1 MCLIAGGING
11 KLREKFIRM
20 IEAGKHR
27 GPDGF
32 GVWTDEGS
40 MKGSDFSEVESIPEG
55 TVGILQ
61 CRLRMTGS
69 EDYIQPFFNEIVL
82 AHNGEVYN
90 HTQLRGYLIRR
101 GAHFES
107 NVDSE
112 VILRLI
118 ELLLEDGLRPEEA
131 VRRAMLMIEGDYA
144 VAFFYRGK
152 IYLFRDPLGIRPLYY
167 SKNGFFGSERKVLW
181 AIGEEA
187 IPVRQGELV
196 ELSEGGTVRK
206 RLLSPLELTRGK
218 VGKLNEETA
227 VKAIESALRY
237 SVRLRVGRK
246 TGVLFSGG
254 LDSSLLALTAS
265 KYSDVVL
272 YTAGVEGS
280 PDLEWARRAAEGLGL
295 ELRESVFGREEVE
308 KELGRIAFA
317 IEEPNPM
324 NLAIAIPIY
333 FASKAARRDGIRILL
348 SGQGADE
355 LFGGYAKYV
364 ERPELMERDLLEIGE
379 RNLARDDKV
388 IMANGIEGRFPFLAL
403 PLVQAALRTPLD
415 LKIRKGERKYV
426 LRRAALRMGLPRE
439 LVERPKKA
447 AQYGSGA
454 QRILEKIAKGRGT
467 TLRGLAESLFV
478 EVFSRSSV

>member
-1 MCLIAGGING
+1 MCLIAGGVNG
-11 KLREKFIRM
+11 NMREKLIRM
-20 IEAGKHR
+20 IKAGKHR

-40 MKGSDFSEVESIPEG
+40 LKGSDFSEVESIPDG

-61 CRLRMTGS
+61 CRLRMRGS
-69 EDYIQPFFNEIVL
+69 KDYIQPFFNEIVL

-90 HTQLRGYLIRR
+90 YVQLREYLLRR
-101 GAHFES
+101 GARFES

-112 VILRLI
+112 AILRLM
-118 ELLLEDGLRPEEA
+118 EALLGEGLRPEEA

-144 VAFFYRGK
+144 VAFVYRGR
-152 IYLFRDPLGIRPLYY
+152 IYLLRDPLGIRPLYY
-167 SKNGFFGSERKVLW
+167 SKDGFFGSERKVLW

-196 ELSEGGTVRK
+196 ELFKGGTVRK

-218 VGKLNEETA
+218 VGKLNEKTA
-227 VKAIESALRY
+227 VKAIETILRY
-237 SVRLRVGRK
+237 SIRLRVGRK

-254 LDSSLLALTAS
+254 LDSSLLALIAS
-265 KYSDVVL
+265 EYSDVVL
-272 YTAGVEGS
+272 YTAGAEGS
-280 PDLEWARRAAEGLGL
+280 PDLEWARKAAESLGL
-295 ELRESVFGREEVE
+295 ELRESVFDREDVE
-308 KELGRIAFA
+308 KELRKIVFA

-333 FASKAARRDGIRILL
+333 FSAKAARRDGIRILL

-355 LFGGYAKYV
+355 LFGGYMKYV

-388 IMANGIEGRFPFLAL
+388 IMANGIEGRFPFLTL
-403 PLVQAALRTPLD
+403 PLVQVALRTPSD
-415 LKIRKGERKYV
+415 LKIHNGERKYV
-426 LRRAALRMGLPRE
+426 LRRAALRMGLPKE
-439 LVERPKKA
+439 LAERAKKA

-454 QRILEKIAKGRGT
+454 QRILEKIAKERGIS
-467 TLRGLAESLFV
+467 LRGLAESLFA
-478 EVFSRSSV
+478 EVFSRSSA

>member
-1 MCLIAGGING
+1 MCLIAGGINEN
-11 KLREKFIRM
+11 LRERLIRM
-20 IEAGKHR
+20 MEAGKHR

-40 MKGSDFSEVESIPEG
+40 LKSPDFSGVESIPGG
-55 TVGILQ
+55 TLGILQ
-61 CRLRMTGS
+61 CRLGITGS
-69 EDYIQPFFNEIVL
+69 KDYLQPFSNEIVL

-90 HTQLRGYLIRR
+90 HIQLREYLIRR
-101 GAHFES
+101 GARFES

-112 VILRLI
+112 AILRLM
-118 ELLLEDGLRPEEA
+118 EVLLGDDLSPEEA
-131 VRRAMLMIEGDYA
+131 VGKVMLMVEGDYA
-144 VAFFYRGK
+144 VAFVYRGR

-181 AIGEEA
+181 AIEEEA
-187 IPVRQGELV
+187 TPVEPGELV
-196 ELSEGGTVRK
+196 ELSGEGIVRK
-206 RLLSPLELTRGK
+206 KLLSPLELTRGK
-218 VGKLNEETA
+218 AGKLNEKTA
-227 VKAIESALRY
+227 VKAIETALRY

-254 LDSSLLALTAS
+254 LDSSLLALIAS
-265 KYSDVVL
+265 EYSDVVL

-280 PDLEWARRAAEGLGL
+280 PDLEWARRAAESLGL
-295 ELRESVFGREEVE
+295 ELRESIFGREDVE
-308 KELGRIAFA
+308 NELRRIAFA

-333 FASKAARRDGIRILL
+333 FAAKAARKDGIRILL

-355 LFGGYAKYV
+355 LFGGYAKYA

-388 IMANGIEGRFPFLAL
+388 IMANGIEGRFPFLTL
-403 PLVQAALRTPLD
+403 PLVQAALRTPLN
-415 LKIRKGERKYV
+415 LKIRNGERKYV
-426 LRRAALRMGLPRE
+426 LRRAALRMGLPRQ
-439 LVERPKKA
+439 LTGRPKKA

-454 QRILEKIAKGRGT
+454 QRLLKKIAKGMGT
-467 TLRGLAESLFV
+467 TLRGLAESLFA